1 MESECPTG
9 FPHLR
14 LDQSCYH
21 SGQRGQP
28 STLLSCQWGRGRL
41 CGSCFGNM
49 WSERPKGWC
58 SSHIFSAIIPIL
70 GCVGKRWEFPV
81 ACLILTYLL
90 GLFSNHEDKVKV
102 VGGQS
107 SIIQLVNIHHDQQ
120 RLESLF
126 STHTI
131 TLLPCGC
138 QTQKRNSRDWRAS
151 STLTLS
157 SPSLMLSDT
166 VFVLTAKTQGPIQ
179 HYHFTILPWGCQSH
193 THRKLKPKR
202 VLRAF
207 SALHPSQKPLRHRNL
222 PQWDMHWKRYT
233 VQSQRGLNN
242 WDIYK
247 QKSQKTEIS

>member
-1 MESECPTG
+1 
-9 FPHLR
+9 
-14 LDQSCYH
+14 
-21 SGQRGQP
+21 
-28 STLLSCQWGRGRL
+28 
-41 CGSCFGNM
+41 M

-70 GCVGKRWEFPV
+70 DCVGKRWEFPV

-151 STLTLS
+151 LALTL
-157 SPSLMLSDT
+157 LST
-166 VFVLTAKTQGPIQ
+166 VRHSFCFKTAKTQGPIQ
-179 HYHFTILPWGCQSH
+179 HYHFTILQGCQAY

-207 SALHPSQKPLRHRNL
+207 SALTSSSFSETPETQKPTT
-222 PQWDMHWKRYT
+222 MRYALQEIYYT
-233 VQSQRGLNN
+233 ESERSQ
-242 WDIYK
+242 
-247 QKSQKTEIS
+247 